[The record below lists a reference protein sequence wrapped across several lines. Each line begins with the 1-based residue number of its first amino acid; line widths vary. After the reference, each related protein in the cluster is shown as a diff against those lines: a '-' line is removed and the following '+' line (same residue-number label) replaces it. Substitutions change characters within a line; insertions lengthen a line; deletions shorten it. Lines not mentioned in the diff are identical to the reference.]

1 MSGTNDGYYFLA
13 GVNDIPW
20 NRIVHWYGRATGFPE
35 LLAELRAAD
44 LTKQEYAINKIL
56 VNIEHQDGIIMATP
70 FTLIFLFRSLSL
82 AGVNKLGILKAI
94 LKVLKAAKFQDGF
107 YGAESANPE
116 VKPADPE
123 INSIQDLITEKYLWP
138 EFESEEQD
146 ELNWEEYNY
155 AEEYCYWIKYTLDI
169 AKSFI
174 GVWSVNYNDEEEE
187 VAKQIL
193 QLMK

>member
-1 MSGTNDGYYFLA
+1 MTGTNDGYYFLV

-35 LLAELRAAD
+35 LLAELTNAD
-44 LTKQEYAINKIL
+44 LIKQEYAINKIL

-82 AGVNKLGILKAI
+82 ASVNKQGILKAI

-107 YGAESANPE
+107 YGSENAS
-116 VKPADPE
+116 PE
-123 INSIQDLITEKYLWP
+123 ITNIQDLVTEKYLWP

-146 ELNWEEYNY
+146 ELNWEEYSY
-155 AEEYCYWIKYTLDI
+155 AEEYCSWIKYTLDI

-174 GVWSVNYNDEEEE
+174 GVWSINYNAEEEE
-187 VAKQIL
+187 IAKRIL
-193 QLMK
+193 QLMA